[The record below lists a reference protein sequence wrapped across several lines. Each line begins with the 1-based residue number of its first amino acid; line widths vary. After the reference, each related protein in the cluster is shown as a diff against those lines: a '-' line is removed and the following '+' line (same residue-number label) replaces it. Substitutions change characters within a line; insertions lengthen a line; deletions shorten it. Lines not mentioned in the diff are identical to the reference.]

1 MLARAESPFIELPR
15 ENIDLSIELQRLRDF
30 YEVLMTEADIQ
41 WVVQSSAGITINAN
55 RPLLQRAIGNLIENA
70 LRHTPSGG
78 TISVCAIPTDQSLRI
93 EVADNGSGIP
103 SKELPHVFDRF
114 YCVDI
119 LMKISA
125 ATGAL
130 HKVGELVLEDHL
142 KSCVRA
148 AMENGDTADREKKL
162 EELMTIF
169 RKYR

>member
-1 MLARAESPFIELPR
+1 MHRDDDEKSKLL
-15 ENIDLSIELQRLRDF
+15 NRLRRISGQ
-30 YEVLMTEADIQ
+30 VEA
-41 WVVQSSAGITINAN
+41 VQ
-55 RPLLQRAIGNLIENA
+55 RMIEQD
-70 LRHTPSGG
+70 S
-78 TISVCAIPTDQSLRI
+78 
-93 EVADNGSGIP
+93 
-103 SKELPHVFDRF
+103 

-119 LMKISA
+119 LMQISA

-130 HKVGELVLEDHL
+130 HKVGELVLEEHL